1 MDHLKKICFPL
12 TLIGVFMAPVASA
25 ASNEAEYTKFVE
37 GALSVYKQFKEP
49 SVKES
54 NKFLSFVNSR
64 WKANNEVCLSGVCE
78 IDGRTAAKAY
88 AYTHKVK
95 LENEIQ

>member
-37 GALSVYKQFKEP
+37 GGFK
-49 SVKES
+49 
-54 NKFLSFVNSR
+54 
-64 WKANNEVCLSGVCE
+64 CL
-78 IDGRTAAKAY
+78 
-88 AYTHKVK
+88 
-95 LENEIQ
+95 